1 MVKGQDVN
9 AQNNA
14 RLRDLTDADAA
25 ALLALNN
32 ASIPHVNHL
41 EVGDLMAILDL
52 ADYARGV
59 FEAEKLVGALI
70 GLWPGKGY
78 ASANYRW
85 FNQHQSCFFY
95 VDRVMIDGASRKG
108 GYGRRLY
115 ADIERF
121 ALAGGAEHIALEV
134 NSAPPNPIS
143 MRFHEALG
151 FHPVGELANQD
162 RSKAVVLMMKPLS
175 ATLGLAD

>member
-1 MVKGQDVN
+1 MAE
-9 AQNNA
+9 AQGRGSQTDA
-14 RLRDLTDADAA
+14 ELRDLTSADAK

-32 ASIPHVNHL
+32 ASIPHVNSL
-41 EVGDLMAILDL
+41 EPDDLTAILDL
-52 ADYARGV
+52 ADYARGL
-59 FEAEKLVGALI
+59 FEAEKLVGSLI
-70 GLWPGKGY
+70 GLWPGKDY

-85 FNQHQSCFFY
+85 FNHHQCGFFY

-121 ALAGGAEHIALEV
+121 ALAGGARQIALEV
-134 NSAPPNPIS
+134 NSQPPNPVS

-151 FHPVGELANQD
+151 FYPVGELANQD
-162 RSKAVVLMMKPLS
+162 RSKAVVLMMK
-175 ATLGLAD
+175 TLNARPD